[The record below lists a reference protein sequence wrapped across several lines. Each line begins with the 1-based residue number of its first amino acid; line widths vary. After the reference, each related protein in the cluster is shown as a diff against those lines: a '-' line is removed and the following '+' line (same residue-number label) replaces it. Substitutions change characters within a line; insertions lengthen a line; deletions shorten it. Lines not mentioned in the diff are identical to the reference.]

1 MIYQDILKFSS
12 KKSKGKRIKYFTVD
26 FLTGLLDNLRQTFL
40 KYISTKDSILFIDFR
55 MILIQINVENYLI
68 LI

>member
-1 MIYQDILKFSS
+1 MIYQDILKFSL
-12 KKSKGKRIKYFTVD
+12 KKLKGKRIKYFTVD

-40 KYISTKDSILFIDFR
+40 KYRTKDSILFIDFR
-55 MILIQINVENYLI
+55 MILIQINVGNYLI

>member
-1 MIYQDILKFSS
+1 MIYQDILKFSL
-12 KKSKGKRIKYFTVD
+12 KKLKGKRIKYFTVD

-40 KYISTKDSILFIDFR
+40 KYRTKGSILFIDFR
-55 MILIQINVENYLI
+55 MILIQINVGNYLI